1 MLHDLFMVELYFE
14 PHTHGHKIDDVV
26 KHYGAKAV
34 EVALHGGMLDVRD
47 VKCSRQEPA
56 KLCFLSRQAR
66 MLIQKQRVQNKLA
79 A

>member
-14 PHTHGHKIDDVV
+14 PHTHGHKIEDVV
-26 KHYGAKAV
+26 KHYGAHAV
-34 EVALHGGMLDVRD
+34 EAALLGGMLDIRD
-47 VKCSRQEPA
+47 LKCSAQEPA

-66 MLIQKQRVQNKLA
+66 TWMQDRLA